1 MIGEKDLE
9 IKCCFAACCS
19 PNQTSK
25 ASLMCTNLSNSANLL
40 HCDLHNYEGSPEIGN
55 STPFKGGL
63 TICVKLAIYQ
73 RLSEG
78 VKKMLVLGLSPK

>member
-63 TICVKLAIYQ
+63 TICVELAIYQ

-78 VKKMLVLGLSPK
+78 VKKSLS

>member
-1 MIGEKDLE
+1 MKSNAASPLAVLP
-9 IKCCFAACCS
+9 IKL
-19 PNQTSK
+19 QRRR
-25 ASLMCTNLSNSANLL
+25 LMCTNLSNSANLL

-63 TICVKLAIYQ
+63 ICVKLAIYQ

-78 VKKMLVLGLSPK
+78 VNKMFVLGLSPK